1 MATAKD
7 LKIAPISAQT
17 AKGGCFAGIIQEKSS
32 IIQNYI
38 SVLF

>member
-17 AKGGCFAGIIQEKSS
+17 AKGGGLALA
-32 IIQNYI
+32 
-38 SVLF
+38 LFRKGCK